1 MPARVTRAPAKAARK
16 NTKKKPPAKSAAKP
30 KVGSIQQ
37 KMVDSLHA
45 LADAPTSPLHILP
58 PEEYDVL
65 TAPLREFTRVS
76 PALVEALAALPRLGS
91 VLAMSAERMDR
102 AADRIEKGERAA
114 FQARSN
120 EILARLADAAA
131 DLDDVRQ
138 TLLVAI
144 STIPREEDY
153 VPAARELRE
162 IASVSP
168 SLIEWLKEVPKL
180 AAPLTDSLTALREAA
195 ERVATAR
202 AAVTAALQALA
213 PMAERETA
221 TPPNRGR

>member
-1 MPARVTRAPAKAARK
+1 MPARSSRAAAATARK
-16 NTKKKPPAKSAAKP
+16 NTKKKKTAPRAPAVP
-30 KVGSIQQ
+30 TRR

-45 LADAPTSPLHILP
+45 LEDAPKSPLHILP
-58 PEEYDVL
+58 PEEYDLL

-114 FQARSN
+114 FQARSS

-144 STIPREEDY
+144 STVPREEDY
-153 VPAARELRE
+153 LPAAQQLREL
-162 IASVSP
+162 ASVSP
-168 SLIEWLKEVPKL
+168 SLLEWLKEVPKL
-180 AAPLTDSLTALREAA
+180 AAPLADSVTALREAA
-195 ERVATAR
+195 ERVASAR
-202 AAVTAALQALA
+202 AAVASALRALA
-213 PMAERETA
+213 PNAA
-221 TPPNRGR
+221 S